1 VGVIPMLIVAG
12 TIEAF
17 FSPSST
23 PASLKLMAAAALFT
37 LLIAYLW
44 SRSRPHPST

>member
-1 VGVIPMLIVAG
+1 MLIVAG

-23 PASLKLMAAAALFT
+23 PASLKFMAAAALFT
-37 LLIAYLW
+37 VLIAYLW